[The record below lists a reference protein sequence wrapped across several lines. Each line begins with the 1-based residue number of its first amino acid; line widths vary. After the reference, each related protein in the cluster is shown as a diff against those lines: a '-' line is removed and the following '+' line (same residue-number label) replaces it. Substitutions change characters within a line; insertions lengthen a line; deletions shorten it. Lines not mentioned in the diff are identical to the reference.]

1 LAPKNLET
9 ILSVDLNKTGF
20 CSHINRSCSA
30 LRSKRNLGLTLVAVT
45 FLSQLFFSLDLSAQS
60 NFKSEAELIAHA
72 DALFAEQKFTEA
84 LPSYSQLL
92 SLHPTSAEYN
102 YKYGACMLYGDA
114 NKEKSFQ
121 HLRFAIGKPGV
132 PPEVH
137 YYLGKAYHLNYLF
150 ADAIEQF
157 EKYKGMAVGK
167 KDSKIDVELALQ
179 QCRNGKT
186 LLSRVKDISVLD
198 KVEVKATEFFRS
210 YDLEDI
216 GGRVIVCPEELLSSY
231 DKKTGERFLM
241 YFPGNTTTVFF
252 SSYGKD
258 GNRGRDIFRAT
269 RTPSGGWSK
278 PIAMSN
284 INTVYDDNFPFL
296 HPDGTTFYF
305 SSKGHSSMGGY
316 DIFRCSYNEGSDTFT
331 TPENLDFAINTPDD
345 DVFFITDKNNDLAY
359 FASGRSSAQD
369 YMHVYRVK
377 VATNPVQLVFIK
389 GTFESE
395 IAEVGKDVQI
405 IVQDANTNVEVGQYA
420 SNSKTGEYVIDLPK
434 SGRYKFTV
442 NAKGAQKTHTE
453 IVDVPSSTE
462 MAAYGQTMTLSLV
475 NTIEKL
481 IFNNRFDSPL
491 QEDLYALA
499 QGVLKYRAG
508 LDVNSSAE
516 ATKRPAPSDGSLA
529 GAFKDAGFA
538 ENLSNEEVL
547 RIAEKRSDDLAKK
560 GEEMRKQMNYA
571 FTLAQQK
578 KDKAAKEAKDAGDL
592 VRLADAV
599 GDEEISKRY
608 WIQSAA
614 AKQRAEKLTAEA
626 STALNLSRQLNDRL
640 AEIEQEEQLADVQAN
655 KLKEALETNEYQQ
668 VFDALRVVKE
678 TQEEQNTSK
687 NATADEYL
695 LLRQKSND
703 QQKSA
708 EVASRM
714 AQELR
719 DEEQTLRSRIKTR
732 TQQMEAAKIKDR
744 PDIQLEIDVLQQ
756 DLTGVEAQIKTLFT
770 DVESAQQN
778 ASTMVGQAELY
789 RKITEGNTDT
799 YIPDE
804 KLITYREEDVSK
816 IENSIREVEIETA
829 GMKDNLDVVQRILV
843 EDSNL
848 ALEAFGSPDAL
859 AVYTQEN
866 SLEATIPQ
874 NAQAEQTPNER
885 IEAAEDWINIINE
898 SVTTLE
904 QERRTTTNSEQRA
917 EIDRQLEEYQSL
929 KYKKVAEIDAAR
941 AELEVADSTPAQQ
954 VEATTA
960 VPSTNAKTST
970 ISQPDKLLAEVDPQY
985 EVELQNLQESNLKS
999 SEKQKRKIELDKA
1012 FITAL
1017 DAKIAES
1024 EAARP
1029 APGTEAGDQLEL
1041 MKLLKKQKIEDVAFE
1056 EDLLA
1061 RQDTDGPA
1069 RTSTEILM
1077 EAYGIEPKEEK
1088 VESKPEPKPETVPA
1102 QNEPVA
1108 EVSRPVI
1115 PESIDYEDIDPGYRS
1130 EMKKLETAGLD
1141 KEVSLRQHNELNKAF
1156 IQKIDSQI
1164 AEYNQLEKSEDPIV
1178 QRGAQQAR
1186 SQLNMIRQVTEN
1198 EITLNNRELEELQAG
1213 SFAKENVLITQE
1225 VDPAYVESYLAIEEL
1240 DDNDYMKTISK
1251 ARLEQKTVAKIDT
1264 HIEELVKEMD
1274 TTSSVEEK
1282 EAIQEK
1288 IQTFQAV
1295 RSEKVVAYESLYAK
1309 ADQIT
1314 KGEEAELEA
1323 AASEVIADT
1332 KAEPT
1337 PTGTSAPTQSTNSD
1351 SVAVVAETK
1360 SPEAPKY
1367 DYNSALRAGVAT
1379 NSFGLDKLDEY
1390 TVFGEVSEVRYK
1402 SLNASLDYE
1411 TVGSDLKRHHDRLK
1425 VFAATNQGKQL
1436 DDRSQK
1442 EYEELLLSEVNLQ
1455 KIVAGANKKEIDFYQ
1470 TGNLQMLRNLE
1481 VKENADQFDALFK
1494 RIETERQQA
1503 ESLTKSAI
1511 EKRKLAEETKDISS
1525 KLKFSREAFD
1535 LEIKAIEAYS
1545 LTNDLLSVA
1554 SNQGLSATNS
1564 YQPKKAVV
1572 AVIPDLKPASAEVA
1586 EVAEIPVEENI
1597 TSPEVDVPSTVAQ
1610 NDNTELIAFNSP
1622 QVLNRSLKEKYE
1634 LSDESITA
1642 INSNPLYLEWF
1653 KSSLATDSLDSIKRI
1668 KIRQAEYSLDEAER
1682 KLVESEKLAAEAEL
1696 EEDEEKQ
1703 RQLNDRAARLQMEA
1717 QELYRLAQKLKEE
1730 IDQYNVASNDSRA
1743 QADLVLS
1750 RLSENDAREMQQLI
1764 GTADVATQT
1773 AENTTPVRE
1782 EPGVQTQ
1789 TPRVVNEESDLAEK
1803 QEESTAAEPVRE
1815 TQPVV
1820 ETPAQPVAQTPKPS
1834 PGKSSTEMVNLIL
1847 TGELPK
1853 VVTRDLFEQRAAP
1866 VYSAN
1871 NPIPVSSEW
1880 PDGLIF
1886 AVQVGAFRNPI
1897 PQDLFS
1903 GFTPIRGE
1911 LLNNGITR
1919 YTAGI
1924 FLNFDNANGAK
1935 TDIRQMGYS
1944 DAFVVAYLDGQRIP
1958 LNRALNQQQASEIIA
1973 QAVPAARVTQPEVTV
1988 PTPTENTQPTNS
2000 QTNQTPQSTAQ
2011 QTEESTTPVQDDLAE
2026 TKTNTSSESQSTTSS
2041 TTTTITVPRSDE
2053 TVAEDRDR
2061 QVVNELVSKP
2071 FVADPQKASYYNESD
2086 AAPAVQVEMIRGLFY
2101 TVQVGVYSKPVN
2113 AGQLFNISP
2122 LNSEQTANGQ
2132 IRYTS
2137 GMFPSVELAQT
2148 QKQYVVNAGVND
2160 AFITAYYNG
2169 NRISVAQA
2177 GVLLQTEGE
2186 AVLAGSSKPVVV
2198 DPVATDIESSEPQ
2211 TQPVATEKTE
2221 APTTPVNPLL
2231 ADIRFV
2237 VDLGVFGEGMPQEV
2251 ADAILQLP
2259 DAGIKRVQ
2267 MADGKMHY
2275 LSEPS
2280 VSYGAADALVFEL
2293 EAIGVLNAEIKAM
2306 ARGQEIDLAKA
2317 RQITGQ

>member
-1 LAPKNLET
+1 M
-9 ILSVDLNKTGF
+9 NKYGF
-20 CSHINRSCSA
+20 CSHIKPSCSY
-30 LRSKRNLGLTLVAVT
+30 LIKGKKGLSLTLAVFAFFWQ
-45 FLSQLFFSLDLSAQS
+45 FLFSLNISAQG
-60 NFKSEAELIAHA
+60 NFKSEEELKAYA
-72 DALFAEQKFTEA
+72 DKLFTEQKFTEA
-84 LPSYSQLL
+84 IPSYSQLL

-137 YYLGKAYHLNYLF
+137 FYLGKAYHLNYLF

-157 EKYKGMAVGK
+157 EKYKSLAVGK
-167 KDSKIDVELALQ
+167 KDTKINVELALE

-186 LLSRVKDISVLD
+186 LLSRVKDIRVLD

-216 GGRVIVCPEELLSSY
+216 GGRVIVCPEELLTPY

-258 GNRGRDIFRAT
+258 GSRGRDIFRAT

-284 INTVYDDNFPFL
+284 INTPFDDNFPFL

-316 DIFRCSYNEGSDTFT
+316 DIFRCNYNEGSDTFT
-331 TPENLDFAINTPDD
+331 SPENLDFAINTPDD
-345 DVFFITDKNNDLAY
+345 DVFFITDKDNNLAY

-369 YMHVYRVK
+369 FMHVYRVK
-377 VATNPVQLVFIK
+377 VAANPVQLVFIK
-389 GTFESE
+389 GVFETDITS
-395 IAEVGKDVQI
+395 VGKEVQI
-405 IVQDANTNVEVGQYA
+405 IVQDANTNAEVGQYA
-420 SNSKTGEYVIDLPK
+420 SNSSTGEYVIDLPK

-442 NAKGAQKTHTE
+442 NAKGASKTHTE
-453 IVDVPSSTE
+453 IVDVPSSAE
-462 MAAYGQTMTLSLV
+462 MVAYGQTMNLTLV

-481 IFNNRFDSPL
+481 IINNRFDAPL

-499 QGVLKYRAG
+499 QGVLKFRAG

-516 ATKRPAPSDGSLA
+516 SAVRPAPSDGSLA

-538 ENLSNEEVL
+538 ENLSNDEVL
-547 RIAEKRSDDLAKK
+547 KIAEKRADDLEKK

-599 GDEEISKRY
+599 GDEEISKKY

-640 AEIEQEEQLADVQAN
+640 AEIEQEEQLADAQAG
-655 KLKEALETNEYQQ
+655 KLKEALATTEYQQ
-668 VFDALRVVKE
+668 VFDALRVIKQ

-695 LLRQKSND
+695 LLRQKSSD

-770 DVESAQQN
+770 DVESAQKN

-789 RKITEGNTDT
+789 RKISEGNTDT

-804 KLITYREEDVSK
+804 KLITYREEDVAK

-829 GMKDNLDVVQRILV
+829 GMKDNLDIVQRILV
-843 EDSNL
+843 DDSNL
-848 ALEAFGSPDAL
+848 ALEAFGTPDAL

-866 SLEATIPQ
+866 NLEASIPVKS
-874 NAQAEQTPNER
+874 ETKQTPTQR

-898 SVTTLE
+898 SVATLE
-904 QERRTTTNSEQRA
+904 AERESTTNTEQRA
-917 EIDRQLEEYQSL
+917 DIDRQLAEYQTL
-929 KYKKVAEIDAAR
+929 KYKKVAEIDEAR
-941 AELEVADSTPAQQ
+941 AELEISETTTEEQVTVDGTTTKTPA
-954 VEATTA
+954 
-960 VPSTNAKTST
+960 PS
-970 ISQPDKLLAEVDPQY
+970 ISQPDKLLAAVDPQY
-985 EVELQNLQESNLKS
+985 EVELQKLQDSNLKS

-1017 DAKIAES
+1017 DENIAQA

-1041 MKLLKKQKIEDVAFE
+1041 LKLLKKQKIEDVAFE

-1061 RQDTDGPA
+1061 RQDTDSPA

-1088 VESKPEPKPETVPA
+1088 PEIKSAPETEA
-1102 QNEPVA
+1102 NQAAKEPVA
-1108 EVSRPVI
+1108 EVSKPII
-1115 PESIDYEDIDPGYRS
+1115 PESIDYEDIDPVYRI
-1130 EMKKLETAGLD
+1130 EMQKLERAGLD
-1141 KEVSLRQHNELNKAF
+1141 KEVSLRQHNELNRVF
-1156 IQKIDSQI
+1156 IKKIDSQI
-1164 AEYNQLEKSEDPIV
+1164 AEYNQLEKSEDPTV
-1178 QRGAQQAR
+1178 QRAAQQAR

-1198 EITLNNRELEELQAG
+1198 EITLNNRELDELQAS

-1225 VDPAYVESYLAIEEL
+1225 VDPEYVESYLAIEEME
-1240 DDNDYMKTISK
+1240 DNDYMKTISK

-1274 TTSSVEEK
+1274 STASVEQK
-1282 EAIQEK
+1282 ESIQEK
-1288 IQTFQAV
+1288 IQTFQTV
-1295 RSEKVVAYESLYAK
+1295 RKEKVVAYESLYAK

-1314 KGEEAELEA
+1314 KGEEAEAEA
-1323 AASEVIADT
+1323 AANVAIA
-1332 KAEPT
+1332 ESNP
-1337 PTGTSAPTQSTNSD
+1337 Q
-1351 SVAVVAETK
+1351 VAEV
-1360 SPEAPKY
+1360 SPPTETTDSSPVAAVADSKPQAAPEY
-1367 DYNSALRAGVAT
+1367 DYNSALKAGVAT
-1379 NSFGLDKLDEY
+1379 NSFGLDKLNEY
-1390 TVFGEVSEVRYK
+1390 TVFGEVAGVRYK

-1411 TVGSDLKRHHDRLK
+1411 TVGNDLKRHHDRLK
-1425 VFAATNQGKQL
+1425 VFAATNKGKQL

-1442 EYEELLLSEVNLQ
+1442 EYEELLLNEVRLQ
-1455 KIVAGANKKEIDFYQ
+1455 KTVADANKKEIDFYQ
-1470 TGNLQMLRNLE
+1470 TGNLQMVRSLE
-1481 VKENADQFDALFK
+1481 LKENADQFETLFK
-1494 RIETERQQA
+1494 RIETEKQQA
-1503 ESLTKSAI
+1503 ESLAKNASD
-1511 EKRKLAEETKDISS
+1511 KRNQSEETKDIAS
-1525 KLKFSREAFD
+1525 KLKLSREAFE
-1535 LEIKAIEAYS
+1535 LEIKAIESYS
-1545 LTNDLLSVA
+1545 KVNDLLSVA
-1554 SNQGLSATNS
+1554 TNQGLTIANN
-1564 YQPKKAVV
+1564 YQPKPAVV
-1572 AVIPDLKPASAEVA
+1572 AVIPQIQSTTEEVA
-1586 EVAEIPVEENI
+1586 EVIAEEVEQEEITPVI
-1597 TSPEVDVPSTVAQ
+1597 DVPQSVAKD
-1610 NDNTELIAFNSP
+1610 DNSEFITFSSP
-1622 QVLNRSLKEKYE
+1622 QVLNKSLKEKYD
-1634 LSDESITA
+1634 LNDESVAA

-1653 KSSLATDSLDSIKRI
+1653 KSSLAADSLESLKRI
-1668 KIRQAEYSLDEAER
+1668 KIRQAEYSLDEAEK

-1717 QELYRLAQKLKEE
+1717 QELYRLAQKLKQE
-1730 IDQYNVASNDSRA
+1730 IDQYNVAAGDSRM

-1750 RLSENDAREMQQLI
+1750 RLSENDAREMQQMI
-1764 GTADVATQT
+1764 GTASVESQT
-1773 AENTTPVRE
+1773 AENATPVRT
-1782 EPGVQTQ
+1782 EPVTEAQL
-1789 TPRVVNEESDLAEK
+1789 PEVVNQEMRVASQQAEQVIAQTERES
-1803 QEESTAAEPVRE
+1803 
-1815 TQPVV
+1815 QPIA
-1820 ETPAQPVAQTPKPS
+1820 ETPVQPVAQAPKPS

-1880 PDGLIF
+1880 PEGLIF

-1924 FLNFDNANGAK
+1924 FLNFDNANSAK
-1935 TDIRQMGYS
+1935 TDIRGMGYS
-1944 DAFVVAYLDGQRIP
+1944 DAFVVAYLNGQRIP

-1973 QAVPAARVTQPEVTV
+1973 QAVPNNRVAQPAITQ
-1988 PTPTENTQPTNS
+1988 TPVETTQ
-2000 QTNQTPQSTAQ
+2000 QLQRETNQTNEAPVETTVSPTQS
-2011 QTEESTTPVQDDLAE
+2011 DIAE
-2026 TKTNTSSESQSTTSS
+2026 NASEPKTQ
-2041 TTTTITVPRSDE
+2041 TTTTPTP
-2053 TVAEDRDR
+2053 VATPATTPASGSAEERDR

-2071 FVADPQKASYYNESD
+2071 FVADPQRASYYNESD
-2086 AAPAVQVEMIRGLFY
+2086 AAPAVQVEMVKGLFF
-2101 TVQVGVYSKPVN
+2101 TVQVGVYSKPVSTT
-2113 AGQLFNISP
+2113 QLFNISP
-2122 LNSEQTANGQ
+2122 LNSEQIAGGQ

-2148 QKQYVVNAGVND
+2148 QKQYVVNAGVSD
-2160 AFITAYYNG
+2160 AFITAYFNG

-2177 GVLLQTEGE
+2177 RVLLQTEGD
-2186 AVLAGSSKPVVV
+2186 AVLAGTPKTEVDVPVPTETPGQERETEPAKEVTPA
-2198 DPVATDIESSEPQ
+2198 PVAP
-2211 TQPVATEKTE
+2211 A
-2221 APTTPVNPLL
+2221 TPVNPLL

-2251 ADAILQLP
+2251 ADAILQFP

-2267 MADGKMHY
+2267 MPDGKMHY

-2280 VSYGAADALVFEL
+2280 VSYGAADALIFEL
-2293 EAIGVLNAEIKAM
+2293 EAIGVVGAEIKAM
-2306 ARGQEIDLAKA
+2306 ARGQVIDLEKA
-2317 RQITGQ
+2317 RQIAGQ

>member
-1 LAPKNLET
+1 MLILICLALKNLET
-9 ILSVDLNKTGF
+9 ISSNDLNKPG
-20 CSHINRSCSA
+20 CLHIIQSFSLLIRSQNAIGVA
-30 LRSKRNLGLTLVAVT
+30 LVLFSLLP
-45 FLSQLFFSLDLSAQS
+45 QLFFSGSINAQG
-60 NFKSEAELIAHA
+60 NFKSEAELKAYA
-72 DALFAEQKFTEA
+72 DGLFAEQKFTEA

-121 HLRFAIGKPGV
+121 HLRYAIGKPGV

-137 YYLGKAYHLNYLF
+137 FYLGKAYHLNYLF

-157 EKYKGMAVGK
+157 EKYKSLAVGK
-167 KDSKIDVELALQ
+167 KDTKIDVELALQ

-198 KVEVKATEFFRS
+198 KVEVRAADFFRS
-210 YDLEDI
+210 YDLDDI
-216 GGRVIVCPEELLSSY
+216 GGRIIVCPEELLTPY

-258 GNRGRDIFRAT
+258 GSRGRDIFRAT

-284 INTVYDDNFPFL
+284 INTPYDDNFPFL

-316 DIFRCSYNEGSDTFT
+316 DIFRCEYNEGSDTFT
-331 TPENLDFAINTPDD
+331 SPENLDFAINTPDD
-345 DVFFITDKNNDLAY
+345 DVFFITDKDNNLAY

-377 VATNPVQLVFIK
+377 VAANPVQLVFIK
-389 GTFESE
+389 GVFESD
-395 IAEVGKDVQI
+395 IASVGKDVQI

-420 SNSKTGEYVIDLPK
+420 SNSNTGEYVIDLPK

-453 IVDVPSSTE
+453 IVDVPSRAE
-462 MAAYGQTMTLSLV
+462 MAAYGQTMNLSLV

-481 IFNNRFDSPL
+481 IINSRFDSPL

-516 ATKRPAPSDGSLA
+516 SAMRPAPKDGSLS

-538 ENLSNEEVL
+538 ENLSNDEVL
-547 RIAEKRSDDLAKK
+547 RIAEKRATDLEKK

-578 KDKAAKEAKDAGDL
+578 KDKASKEVKDAGDL

-599 GDEEISKRY
+599 GDEQISKKY

-614 AKQRAEKLTAEA
+614 AKQRAEKLSSEA
-626 STALNLSRQLNDRL
+626 ATALNLSRQLNDRL
-640 AEIEQEEQLADVQAN
+640 AEIEQEEQLAEAQAGA
-655 KLKEALETNEYQQ
+655 LKKALASNEYDP
-668 VFDALRVVKE
+668 VFDALRAIKQ
-678 TQEEQNTSK
+678 TQELENTSK
-687 NATADEYL
+687 NANADEYL

-714 AQELR
+714 AQDLR
-719 DEEQTLRSRIKTR
+719 NEEQTLRSRIKSR
-732 TQQMEAAKIKDR
+732 EQQMEAAKLKDR
-744 PDIQLEIDVLQQ
+744 PAIQMEIDVLQQ
-756 DLTGVEAQIKTLFT
+756 DLTGVETQIKTLFV
-770 DVESAQQN
+770 DVEAAQKN

-789 RKITEGNTDT
+789 RKIAEGNTDT
-799 YIPDE
+799 YIPEE
-804 KLITYREEDVSK
+804 KLITYREEDVAK

-848 ALEAFGSPDAL
+848 ALEAFGTPDAL
-859 AVYTQEN
+859 AVYTQEKKLDAPVTSKN
-866 SLEATIPQ
+866 QIV
-874 NAQAEQTPNER
+874 QTPAQR

-898 SVTTLE
+898 SVATLE
-904 QERRTTTNSEQRA
+904 AERKTTNNSTQRA
-917 EIDRQLEEYQSL
+917 EIDRQLAEYQSL
-929 KYKKVAEIDAAR
+929 KYKKVAEIDEAR
-941 AELEVADSTPAQQ
+941 AELEVAETTPQKQATGDVSTTKTPAAS
-954 VEATTA
+954 V
-960 VPSTNAKTST
+960 
-970 ISQPDKLLAEVDPQY
+970 SQPDKLLAAVDPQY
-985 EVELQNLQESNLKS
+985 EARLQNLQESNLKS
-999 SEKQKRKIELDKA
+999 SEKQKRKIELDKE
-1012 FITAL
+1012 FITVL
-1017 DAKIAES
+1017 DAKIAQA
-1024 EAARP
+1024 EAIRP

-1061 RQDTDGPA
+1061 RADSDAPA

-1077 EAYGIEPKEEK
+1077 EAYGIEPKEEPVK
-1088 VESKPEPKPETVPA
+1088 SKSEPKPTTQA
-1102 QNEPVA
+1102 SSKEPVA
-1108 EVSRPVI
+1108 EVNRPEI
-1115 PESIDYEDIDPGYRS
+1115 PESIDYEDIDPGYRN
-1130 EMKKLETAGLD
+1130 EMRKLERAGLD
-1141 KEVSLRQHNELNKAF
+1141 REVSLRQHNELNKSF
-1156 IQKIDSQI
+1156 IKKIDAQI
-1164 AEYNQLEKSEDPIV
+1164 AEYNKLEKSEDPIV

-1198 EITLNNRELEELQAG
+1198 EITLNNRELDQLQAG

-1225 VDPAYVESYLAIEEL
+1225 VDSEYVESYLAIEEL

-1251 ARLEQKTVAKIDT
+1251 ARLEQKTVAKIDS
-1264 HIEELVKEMD
+1264 HIAELVKEMD
-1274 TTSSVEEK
+1274 STSSGEEK

-1314 KGEEAELEA
+1314 KGEEAA
-1323 AASEVIADT
+1323 A
-1332 KAEPT
+1332 
-1337 PTGTSAPTQSTNSD
+1337 QQ
-1351 SVAVVAETK
+1351 VVAETK
-1360 SPEAPKY
+1360 RESIDSAPGTAPTETESAVAVESSIPQETPVY
-1367 DYNSALRAGVAT
+1367 DYNSALKAGVAT
-1379 NSFGLDKLDEY
+1379 NSFGLDKLNEY

-1425 VFAATNQGKQL
+1425 VFAATNRDKQL

-1442 EYEELLLSEVNLQ
+1442 EYEELLLNEVRLQ
-1455 KIVAGANKKEIDFYQ
+1455 KTVADANRKEIDFYQ
-1470 TGNLQMLRNLE
+1470 TGNLQMVRNLE

-1494 RIETERQQA
+1494 RIETEKQQA
-1503 ESLTKSAI
+1503 ESFAKNAAD
-1511 EKRKLAEETKDISS
+1511 KRRQAEDTRDIAS
-1525 KLKFSREAFD
+1525 KLRLSREAFD
-1535 LEIKAIEAYS
+1535 LEVKAIETYS
-1545 LTNDLLSVA
+1545 KSHDLLNVAAKQGLNVA
-1554 SNQGLSATNS
+1554 SN
-1564 YQPKKAVV
+1564 YQPQKAVV
-1572 AVIPDLKPASAEVA
+1572 AVIPQLETEPAPVA
-1586 EVAEIPVEENI
+1586 QTPVVKEEITPPVATTPVAEIQESNAEF
-1597 TSPEVDVPSTVAQ
+1597 
-1610 NDNTELIAFNSP
+1610 IAFSSP
-1622 QVLNRSLKEKYE
+1622 QVLNKSLKEKYS
-1634 LSDESITA
+1634 LSDGSVAA
-1642 INSNPLYLEWF
+1642 INANPLYLEWF
-1653 KSSLATDSLDSIKRI
+1653 RSSLAADSLESIKRT

-1682 KLVESEKLAAEAEL
+1682 KLVESEKLAAEAEQ

-1717 QELYRLAQKLKEE
+1717 QELYRLAQKLKQE
-1730 IDQYNVASNDSRA
+1730 IDQYNSAASDSRM
-1743 QADLVLS
+1743 QADIVLS
-1750 RLSENDAREMQQLI
+1750 RLSEKDAREMQEMI

-1773 AENTTPVRE
+1773 AENLTPVRE
-1782 EPGVQTQ
+1782 V
-1789 TPRVVNEESDLAEK
+1789 PREESPSTP
-1803 QEESTAAEPVRE
+1803 QVVREETVAVEQRQTAPARE
-1815 TQPVV
+1815 TQAAST
-1820 ETPAQPVAQTPKPS
+1820 TPAQQVAQTPKPS
-1834 PGKSSTEMVNLIL
+1834 PGSSSTEMVNLIL

-1853 VVTRDLFEQRAAP
+1853 VVTRDLFEQRDAP

-1871 NPIPVSSEW
+1871 NPIPVSSAW

-1897 PQDLFS
+1897 PQDLFK

-1935 TDIRQMGYS
+1935 NDIREMGYA

-1973 QAVPAARVTQPEVTV
+1973 QAVPSTRVTQQAANTQTTQQSERT
-1988 PTPTENTQPTNS
+1988 TTQPT
-2000 QTNQTPQSTAQ
+2000 
-2011 QTEESTTPVQDDLAE
+2011 TTPAQSDVAQ
-2026 TKTNTSSESQSTTSS
+2026 SSTERESQSS
-2041 TTTTITVPRSDE
+2041 TTTTPTAPTTTPGTSPATTPV
-2053 TVAEDRDR
+2053 TTAAEERDR

-2086 AAPAVQVEMIRGLFY
+2086 AAPAVQVEMVKGLFF
-2101 TVQVGVYSKPVN
+2101 TVQVGVYSKPVS
-2113 AGQLFNISP
+2113 ASQIFNISP

-2148 QKQYVVNAGVND
+2148 QKQYVVNAGVSD
-2160 AFITAYYNG
+2160 AFITAYFNG

-2177 GVLLQTEGE
+2177 RVLLQTEGD
-2186 AVLAGSSKPVVV
+2186 AVLAGSPKTEVVV
-2198 DPVATDIESSEPQ
+2198 PALSETPRQERQPEPTPAKVETPTPVTPA
-2211 TQPVATEKTE
+2211 A
-2221 APTTPVNPLL
+2221 PVNPLI

-2251 ADAILQLP
+2251 ADAILQMP
-2259 DAGIKRVQ
+2259 EAGIKRVQ

-2275 LSEPS
+2275 LSEPN
-2280 VSYGAADALVFEL
+2280 VSYGAADALIFEL
-2293 EAIGVLNAEIKAM
+2293 EAIGVVGAEIKAM
-2306 ARGQEIDLAKA
+2306 ARGQEIDLEKA